1 MKRLLS
7 VIILMLCIALLLS
20 TLTACGED
28 SETTTSAAAPSS
40 STAPSPSSTAT
51 TAPATESTTATTAAL
66 TYTGPAM
73 ELTVNL
79 SSSEQLSKIYVDAL
93 NRITERTGGKVTFVI
108 YYSNSLMAPT
118 EVVDGLGSGLADI
131 SDVTLTNFPDRFVYT
146 QQVTSYPFLG
156 FTSLAMAADVMND
169 VIFENTLMM
178 DEFKAANISPMFFVG
193 VWGTSIILKD
203 KVEVSTPDTVKGLKL
218 ITADP
223 VLSKLLAD
231 QGATP
236 VNQPPT
242 EYFNSMSN
250 NVVDGIVHAIFVAD
264 IFGALELAKSV
275 YMFEN
280 SFATGARAI
289 CINNDT
295 WGKFDDT
302 LKQIFTDE
310 WQGEEFWNSA
320 VPWWAMQDQMHLDNA
335 AKWNIP
341 VNYLEGDTM
350 QAWRDAAKPY
360 GDAAL
365 KDLSDKGY
373 TEVYNVLDVWK
384 EAISSYSGQY

>member
-1 MKRLLS
+1 
-7 VIILMLCIALLLS
+7 
-20 TLTACGED
+20 
-28 SETTTSAAAPSS
+28 
-40 STAPSPSSTAT
+40 
-51 TAPATESTTATTAAL
+51 
-66 TYTGPAM
+66 M

-79 SSSEQLSKIYVDAL
+79 SSSEQLAKIYVDAL
-93 NRITERTGGKVTFVI
+93 NRISERTGGKVTFVI

-118 EVVDGLGSGLADI
+118 EALDGLGSGLADI

-146 QQVTSYPFLG
+146 QQVVSYPFLG
-156 FTSLAMAADVMND
+156 FTSLPMAADVMND
-169 VIFENTLMM
+169 VIFNNQLMM
-178 DEFKAANISPMFFVG
+178 DEFKAANITPMFFVG
-193 VWGTSIILKD
+193 VWGTSIMLKN
-203 KVEVSTPDTVKGLKL
+203 KIEVSTPDTVKGLKL

-264 IFGALELAKSV
+264 IFGALELCKNV

-295 WGKFDDT
+295 WNKFDDT
-302 LKQIFTDE
+302 LKQIFMDE

-320 VPWWAMQDQMHLDNA
+320 VPWWAMQDQMHLDNC
-335 AKWNIP
+335 AKWGIP
-341 VNYLEGDTM
+341 VNQLTGDAM

-360 GDAAL
+360 GDANLKAL
-365 KDLSDKGY
+365 YDKGY
-373 TEVYNVLDVWK
+373 TEVYKVLDVWK
-384 EAISSYSGQY
+384 QAISSYSGKY